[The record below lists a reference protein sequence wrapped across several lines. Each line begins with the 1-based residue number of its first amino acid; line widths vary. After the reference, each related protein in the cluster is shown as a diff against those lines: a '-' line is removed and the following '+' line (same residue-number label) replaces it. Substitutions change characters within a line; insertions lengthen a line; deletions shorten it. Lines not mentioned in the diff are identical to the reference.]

1 MIRYLK
7 LTNGEDIVAKIVD
20 TEESGFMFV
29 SDPMQIYSYFDDG
42 EKILS
47 LSPWLPR
54 SSWTY
59 HPIFNS
65 HLITVSGV
73 SSELEELYNECV
85 EEFDI
90 LNSEEYNSSKE
101 ESSATNTKL
110 MKHPKMNEESYK
122 KLLEAW
128 QPSGNNDSFMH

>member
-101 ESSATNTKL
+101 ESSATETKL

>member
-73 SSELEELYNECV
+73 SSELEELYHECV

-128 QPSGNNDSFMH
+128 QPSGNTDSFMH

>member
-101 ESSATNTKL
+101 ESSATETKL

-128 QPSGNNDSFMH
+128 QPSGNTDSFMH

>member
-7 LTNGEDIVAKIVD
+7 LTNGEDIVAKVAD

-29 SDPMQIYSYFDDG
+29 SDPMQVLSYFEDG

-54 SSWTY
+54 SSWSF

-65 HLITVSGV
+65 HLITISGI
-73 SSELEELYNECV
+73 SKELEELYNECV

-90 LNSEEYNSSKE
+90 LSSEEYNSSKE
-101 ESSATNTKL
+101 ESLATNTKL

-128 QPSGNNDSFMH
+128 QPSGNTDNFMH